1 MVVTF
6 GQGLRL
12 QYRPV
17 EVLPPAL
24 RLAIQALAER
34 EKALAPQAPVST
46 AVKGTSSPSARSA

>member
-1 MVVTF
+1 MVKTLA
-6 GQGLRL
+6 QGLKL

-24 RLAIQALAER
+24 RLALQALTER

-46 AVKGTSSPSARSA
+46 AVKGTSSPAATSV